1 MYSKDERTALI
12 GLGMPLIFLRF
23 GKALVILIFI
33 TYGLNFTDSL
43 LLIGIAFG
51 ATAFV
56 QAMFTI
62 PFGFWSDRFGR
73 KKMIVIG
80 LISFIIGSF
89 LAAHPFDNIF
99 ILILARSLQ
108 GLGAIYA
115 CVLAFIG
122 DVIPDSKRSRTLA
135 FFSISTGTIYSLG
148 IILGPTLSPVFLP
161 YSFLFIIPAVL
172 AIGALGYLM
181 IFIDEPQVKTKKI
194 KMTSNKR
201 IFKDALKNKDL
212 LITYFSTFFSNFITI
227 SILFIFIPIV
237 LGGYLPS
244 GLTGLVLI
252 PIFIFSM
259 IVMFFT
265 SKIAD
270 KGKRKP
276 ISLLGFIL
284 IGGGLSIFYFSD
296 LFLIIL
302 GLIIFFTGMA
312 ILDPILP
319 SFVIKIAS
327 KKSKGTA
334 SGFYDISRYL
344 GEAIGSM
351 MAGLLLVFAINYL
364 LSLLIILVILG
375 IILIINLNVNTY
387 G

>member
-1 MYSKDERTALI
+1 MYSEKERNTLI

-33 TYGLNFTDSL
+33 NYGLTFTDSL

-73 KKMIVIG
+73 KKIIIIG

-89 LAAHPFDNIF
+89 LAAHPCDNIF
-99 ILILARSLQ
+99 ILIFARSLQ

-135 FFSISTGTIYSLG
+135 FFSISTGAIYSLG

-161 YSFLFIIPAVL
+161 YSFIFIIPAGL
-172 AIGALGYLM
+172 AIVALGYLM
-181 IFIDEPQVKTKKI
+181 IFVHEPEGETKKF
-194 KMTSNKR
+194 KKTSNKR
-201 IFKDALKNKDL
+201 IFEDALKNKDL
-212 LITYFSTFFSNFITI
+212 LITYFSTFFSSFITI

-265 SKIAD
+265 SKVAD
-270 KGKRKP
+270 KGQRKP

-284 IGGGLSIFYFSD
+284 IGGGLSIFYFSN

-319 SFVIKIAS
+319 SFIIKIAS

-334 SGFYDISRYL
+334 SGVYDISRYL
-344 GEAIGSM
+344 GEGIGSV
-351 MAGLLLVFAINYL
+351 MAGLLFVFTICSRSVRNRITL
-364 LSLLIILVILG
+364 LFKVLFTFSVLSDV
-375 IILIINLNVNTY
+375 
-387 G
+387 